1 MNYYFQCAKIR
12 RKIQKAGDY
21 VRIAVCDDESIY
33 RQQAYSAVEN
43 ISKSLDV
50 VVDTFD
56 NGSELINKFRTL
68 NYDLVIL
75 DIEMPGIN
83 GISLAKKL
91 RELSEDVYIVFLTS
105 HIEYALEGYEVNALR
120 YLTKPVN
127 YQKLK
132 EILEYITQKQSKE
145 EVLWIKTEDAEE
157 KIKLSDIF
165 YLEAQNQ
172 NIVINTKEKSYTTR
186 YNLSDFEKELASKG
200 FVRIHRG
207 YLVSLDKISKLGKNC
222 VCLETGINLPVSR
235 SKEKE
240 LKSALLNFAD
250 KEAL

>member
-1 MNYYFQCAKIR
+1 M
-12 RKIQKAGDY
+12 
-21 VRIAVCDDESIY
+21 RIAICDDESIY
-33 RQQAYSAVEN
+33 RQQTYNAIES

-50 VVDTFD
+50 VIDTFD
-56 NGSELINKFRTL
+56 NGKELIHRFKTL
-68 NYDLVIL
+68 NYDLVML
-75 DIEMPGIN
+75 DIEMPEID
-83 GISLAKKL
+83 GISLARKL

-127 YQKLK
+127 NQKLK
-132 EILEYITQKQSKE
+132 EILEYIIQKQSKE
-145 EVLWIKTEDAEE
+145 DVLWIKTDEAEE
-157 KIKLSDIF
+157 KIRLSDIL

-172 NIVINTKEKSYTTR
+172 NIVINTKEKLYTTR
-186 YNLSDFEKELASKG
+186 YNLGDFETELKSKG

-207 YLVSLDKISKLGKNC
+207 YIVSLNKILKLGKNC
-222 VCLETGINLPVSR
+222 VCLENDINLPVSR